1 MTEEQ
6 SFIPNEEMEEEASS
20 IRKNEDLPESVE
32 PDEPLADNPASNLI
46 SYRGATSDPF
56 FGFLIAIAL
65 SVGLTPLL
73 PQNADLRF
81 TLAWGALAGVSILSW
96 LLGSSERIG
105 QEHPENIAWG
115 LIYGLMFGVPFL
127 IFLREPILT
136 PAAQQI
142 FPSMTG
148 GTLLA
153 YLVFVMPIS
162 ETLFFRGLLQ
172 NQLLF
177 WVVGLLATLWNLVL
191 FFPVMWQSVIQ
202 FPAVAVVIA
211 ITLLMMNMIYVYVRE
226 RNGLAAAWICQIVA
240 NLIMLFIPFL

>member
-1 MTEEQ
+1 MTEDKLDNLTDEILE
-6 SFIPNEEMEEEASS
+6 SSEIPDIPSDAADVSDEEA
-20 IRKNEDLPESVE
+20 IGTTTIGR
-32 PDEPLADNPASNLI
+32 I
-46 SYRGATSDPF
+46 SYRGSTSDPF

-73 PQNADLRF
+73 PENADLRF
-81 TLAWGALAGVSILSW
+81 SLAWGALAGVSVLSW

-105 QEHPENIAWG
+105 QERPENIAWG
-115 LIYGLMFGVPFL
+115 FIYGLMFGVPFL
-127 IFLREPILT
+127 IFLREPILI
-136 PAAQQI
+136 PATDQM
-142 FPSMTG
+142 FPRFSA

-172 NQLLF
+172 NQLVF
-177 WVVGLLATLWNLVL
+177 WVVGLLATLWNIVL
-191 FFPVMWQSVIQ
+191 FFPVMWQEMVE
-202 FPAVAVVIA
+202 FPAVAFVIA

-240 NLIMLFIPFL
+240 NLLMLFIPFL